1 MLTGYRLKERVKPYA
16 VKQGALAHPIR
27 LSILYLLSHG
37 PMVAHEI
44 VTCLDYKENLVSH
57 HVKIL
62 LRAAWITKEKKGKNV
77 VYSLKERQLFT
88 FYRLF
93 DDTPLYHS
101 VISKKKLS

>member
-1 MLTGYRLKERVKPYA
+1 MLTGYRLKERVKPYSQRQNA
-16 VKQGALAHPIR
+16 VAHPIR
-27 LSILYLLSHG
+27 LSILYLLAHG
-37 PMVAHEI
+37 SMVMHDI
-44 VTCLDYKENLVSH
+44 VECLDYKENLVAH
-57 HVKIL
+57 HLHIL
-62 LRAAWITKEKKGKNV
+62 LKAGWVTKEKKGKNV